1 MTPTTGL
8 AGSLALALTL
18 GLAAAAA
25 AQTSAAGDVRRVE
38 GTAAVVRAAA
48 PSGVPLK
55 AKDNVFVRDLLTTGE
70 QSKAQLVLGGKAIVT
85 MREQSALRITETPGT
100 STVEITDGLLKL
112 AVNKDRMKPGDRI
125 DVRTPNAIT
134 AVRGTTIVVEVVRT
148 PAAPATTP
156 PTTRLTVLEGFV
168 EITLLDPATGRPRG
182 TPLRVNALQQTTVN
196 GANPPTPPQNVNRNA
211 AVQLDSSFAF
221 KLVPTASDDVLKR
234 QLEQAASD
242 AAKAPQ
248 GAGKLPT
255 TPADTTPSVSGDD
268 LRSRTNVPQ
277 PPPPPR
283 GGRTSG
289 Q

>member
-1 MTPTTGL
+1 MTHTTRL

-25 AQTSAAGDVRRVE
+25 AQPPAAGDVRRVE
-38 GTAAVVRAAA
+38 GTAAVVRAAT
-48 PSGVPLK
+48 PGGMPLK

-85 MREQSALRITETPGT
+85 MREQSALRITEAPGT

-112 AVNKDRMKPGDRI
+112 AVNKDRMKPSDRI

-148 PAAPATTP
+148 PAAPPTTP

-182 TPLRVNALQQTTVN
+182 APLRVNALQQTTVN
-196 GANPPTPPQNVNRNA
+196 GVNPPTPPQSINRNA
-211 AVQLDSSFAF
+211 AVQLDASFAF

-255 TPADTTPSVSGDD
+255 SPADTTPNVSGDD

-283 GGRTSG
+283 GRTSG